1 MSSKYRYRHLLHS
14 IKSVDVKCDRILSI
28 LDVMRSDTEDS
39 MLESI
44 KESAREMYQC
54 SLEERRRAGNMFSI
68 SKHD

>member
-14 IKSVDVKCDRILSI
+14 IKSLDVKCDRILSR
-28 LDVMRSDTEDS
+28 LDDMRSDIEDS

-44 KESAREMYQC
+44 KESAREMYLC

>member
-1 MSSKYRYRHLLHS
+1 MHS
-14 IKSVDVKCDRILSI
+14 IQAIDIKCDRILSR

-44 KESAREMYQC
+44 KESAREMYLC
-54 SLEERRRAGNMFSI
+54 SLEERRRAGNILSI

>member
-1 MSSKYRYRHLLHS
+1 MSSKHRYRHLLHS
-14 IKSVDVKCDRILSI
+14 IQTIDIKCDRILSR

-44 KESAREMYQC
+44 KESAREMYLC
-54 SLEERRRAGNMFSI
+54 SLEERRRAGNIFSI

>member
-1 MSSKYRYRHLLHS
+1 MRKRNRYRNLLHS
-14 IKSVDVKCDRILSI
+14 IKTLDFKCDRILSI

-44 KESAREMYQC
+44 KESAREMYLC